1 MEINYDELL
10 NYTKELMTTN
20 SRKIY
25 YSFRDRY
32 NHTLRVLKWAERLQE
47 IEGGDLEVIRIAA
60 ILHDVGWSDEI
71 PHGTVSKQIADEYLS
86 SIKYDSDKKEKILEA
101 IENHSNRENANGLC
115 LESYI
120 IMDAD
125 ILDEVGAISILWDA
139 MATMYQENPSYKMAY
154 ERIKKFTAEIKRKK
168 DRLKTS
174 AGKKFYEERIKFIDQ
189 FLNELEFELN
199 LKKLTVSDI

>member
-1 MEINYDELL
+1 MEINYDELM
-10 NYTKELMTTN
+10 NYVKDLMISS

-60 ILHDVGWSDEI
+60 IFHDVGWSDEI
-71 PHGTVSKQIADEYLS
+71 PHGTVSKQLADEYLTG
-86 SIKYDSDKKEKILEA
+86 INYDPDKKEKVLEA
-101 IENHSNRENANGLC
+101 IENHSNRKNASGLC

-120 IMDAD
+120 VMDAD

-139 MATMYQENPSYKMAY
+139 MATTYQENPSYKMAY
-154 ERIKKFTAEIKRKK
+154 ERIKKFTAEIKGKK

-174 AGKKFYEERIKFIDQ
+174 SGKKFYEERIKFIDQ

-199 LKKLTVSDI
+199 LKRTHYI